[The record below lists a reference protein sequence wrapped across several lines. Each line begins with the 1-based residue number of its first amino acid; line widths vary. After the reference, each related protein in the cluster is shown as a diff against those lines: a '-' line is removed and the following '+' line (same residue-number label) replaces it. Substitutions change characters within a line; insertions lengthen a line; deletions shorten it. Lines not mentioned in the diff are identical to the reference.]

1 METKTKE
8 QWMMYCW
15 MRGFE
20 YEQTVSVTFTHTQEM
35 VSKEEFDN
43 FAVFQQK
50 EMDDF
55 FASMSDRSVKELG
68 EQLFGKEF

>member
-1 METKTKE
+1 METRTKE

-35 VSKEEFDN
+35 VSKEEFDT
-43 FAVFQQK
+43 FAAFQQK
-50 EMDDF
+50 AMDDF
-55 FASMSDRSVKELG
+55 FDSMPIDNVKAILG
-68 EQLFGKEF
+68 EF